1 MSDPRHFLSSV
12 PGARPVL
19 CALALLISGHGL
31 AQEPGQRPLWL
42 QNPWTGSTRL
52 IQVTPPDTS
61 LWNGARIADHAQAM
75 KQEGPPPLALLT
87 IESLG
92 LRVPV
97 YNGTD
102 ESTLD
107 RGLGRILGMARMD
120 ERGHLGI
127 SGHRDGFFRA
137 LKDLQAGDQILLES
151 TTQTETFVVEDFQI
165 VDKNDAS
172 VLREPHEHLLTLVT
186 CYPFYHVGSAP
197 QRYIVHARPV
207 RDAR

>member
-1 MSDPRHFLSSV
+1 MNQPRHFLSSV
-12 PGARPVL
+12 PGAKPVL
-19 CALALLISGHGL
+19 CALVLLLSGQGL
-31 AQEPGQRPLWL
+31 AQEQEQALWL
-42 QNPWTGSTRL
+42 QNPWTGSTKL
-52 IQVTPPDTS
+52 IRVTAPDTS
-61 LWNGARIADHAQAM
+61 LWNGARVMDYEQALGL
-75 KQEGPPPLALLT
+75 ETAPPLALLT

-107 RGLGRILGMARMD
+107 RGLGRIRGMARMD
-120 ERGHLGI
+120 EQGHLGI

-137 LKDLQAGDQILLES
+137 LKDLKVGDQILLES
-151 TTQTETFVVEDFQI
+151 TTQTETFVVEDFRI

-172 VLREPHEHLLTLVT
+172 VLREPQDYQLTLVT
-186 CYPFYHVGSAP
+186 CYPFYHVGNAP
-197 QRYIVHARPV
+197 QRYIVSARPV